1 MSIAI
6 DDSIEALL
14 VEHGTASRTVYLVM
28 LVTTIA
34 AVIAAAITSID
45 LTIRAPA
52 TLSAS
57 IDRQTLRSGS
67 DGLVA
72 RVSVSVG
79 SHVRAG
85 DTLVALSAET
95 VQRALAVMHAVL
107 ATQRQRKTDL
117 QQLASLR
124 FTGEAEAPLTTL
136 RLEQSRAAARAAD
149 VEWQQGSIQVTRA
162 DKARDRQAR
171 LMEKGFAVP
180 AELEAAAFEAARARE
195 ERSLALER
203 RRSEWAE
210 ELALVNERIGEL
222 ERDVVARTA
231 DQANRYITTPV
242 SGTVEELMPITAGSL
257 VRAGDAIATISP
269 EGTLVADALVS
280 PKDVAY
286 LHTGMPARLIID
298 GYNVNEWGGADAVV
312 TTVAH
317 DFTLADGHPVFR
329 VRMQPTRADLRR
341 ANGTVAPLGKGLR
354 GQARFLLG
362 KKRLAQLLTHRA
374 REWFDP
380 ASADVH

>member
-85 DTLVALSAET
+85 DTLVALSAEAA
-95 VQRALAVMHAVL
+95 QRALAVTHAVL
-107 ATQRQRKTDL
+107 ATQRQRKADL

-124 FTGEAEAPLTTL
+124 FTDEAEAPFNTF

-298 GYNVNEWGGADAVV
+298 GYDVNEWGGADAVV

-329 VRMQPTRADLRR
+329 VRMQPKRADLRR